1 MRFEHTFFYI
11 LVYYVDDEHFVLQ
24 DEEVG
29 IEGGIT
35 SVVCIRDE
43 LMLATTRGR
52 VLRYRWDGSQNRDY
66 CLDLRRVPFCI
77 DQQVSKG
84 SLSHLLIV
92 VTVLFVMVIKATSN
106 YLYST
111 FLYTQ
116 CTFSI
121 STLYGEILF

>member
-1 MRFEHTFFYI
+1 MKCGHTFPCVVFYNSDGE
-11 LVYYVDDEHFVLQ
+11 VYFMLQ

-35 SVVCIRDE
+35 SMVCIRDE
-43 LMLATTRGR
+43 LMLATTRGH

-84 SLSHLLIV
+84 SHSYLSIIAIV
-92 VTVLFVMVIKATSN
+92 FVW
-106 YLYST
+106 
-111 FLYTQ
+111 
-116 CTFSI
+116 
-121 STLYGEILF
+121 